1 MDRDRR
7 RHGGTSATIGRY
19 VHYNRHATQV
29 CVADPAAS
37 VFHRN
42 WHDAAVTTADGPT
55 SRIEGIGRP
64 RVEPSFIR
72 SVIDR
77 MEVVEDKASIG
88 AARVLSRYLGRRVGG
103 STGTNL
109 VAIARIATQMADA
122 GKGSI
127 VSILCDAG
135 ERYGSTYY
143 NDEWLIAQ
151 GLLDEAEEERMAA
164 FLASGRYAS

>member
-77 MEVVEDKASIG
+77 MEVVEDKASIA
-88 AARVLSRYLGRRVGG
+88 AARFCPVIWGVAWAGRRAPIWWP
-103 STGTNL
+103 SP
-109 VAIARIATQMADA
+109 ASPRKWPMR
-122 GKGSI
+122 GKRLDRLDP
-127 VSILCDAG
+127 VRCRRAL
-135 ERYGSTYY
+135 
-143 NDEWLIAQ
+143 WFH
-151 GLLDEAEEERMAA
+151 LLQR
-164 FLASGRYAS
+164 